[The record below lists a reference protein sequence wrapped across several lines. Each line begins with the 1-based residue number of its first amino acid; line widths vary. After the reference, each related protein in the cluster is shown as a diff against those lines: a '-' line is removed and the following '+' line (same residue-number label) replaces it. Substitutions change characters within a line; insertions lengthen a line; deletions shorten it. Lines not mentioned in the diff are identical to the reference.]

1 MREKLT
7 LYREAYIS
15 VDMLEK
21 LLAKFAPSYTTSD
34 LCDKWLI
41 TPIKRGRYYI
51 NNLSLDIKNP
61 YIIGALYMEG
71 EIYSFGGMV
80 VYNRYGLT
88 EQIAEWYTIYN
99 TKISWQRVIWGAK
112 FIFRRQRDS
121 FFYGITES
129 VLGWQTYRL
138 LTRERALI
146 ELLKEWKT
154 YNELP
159 KNIDRDILINLS
171 KQYSSRKIQSQ
182 VSLLCS

>member
-21 LLAKFAPSYTTSD
+21 LLTKFAPSYTTSD

-61 YIIGALYMEG
+61 YIIGAIYMEG

-99 TKISWQRVIWGAK
+99 TKISWQRLIWGAK
-112 FIFRRQRDS
+112 FIFRRQRD
-121 FFYGITES
+121 
-129 VLGWQTYRL
+129 
-138 LTRERALI
+138 RALI

-159 KNIDRDILINLS
+159 KNIDRDTLINLS
-171 KQYSSRKIQSQ
+171 KQYSSKKLQSQ
-182 VSLLCS
+182 VSILCS